1 MMPIKNLTLLGLFI
15 LCGCREFYDEEYE
28 EFEASRPTQSEMNN
42 VSYRSNLRSTDPNLV
57 GLDGTAMIKVN
68 EEDVDITIDVDG
80 IPQNIINPHYTF
92 ISADCSTQNFT
103 IPNDLGTTRSFNI
116 SERITTTALESDLR
130 SSGAYSGNINLE
142 GKSIIVKAFSTLTN
156 LPDTTATNSI
166 VVACG
171 EIEVDDQDNGTT
183 TTGTTGGTLGGTIGG
198 TDAGTTDGTVGGTTG
213 GTVGGSF

>member
-1 MMPIKNLTLLGLFI
+1 MIPMKVLGLIGLFI
-15 LCGCREFYDEEYE
+15 LSSCREFYDEEFE
-28 EFEASRPTQSEMNN
+28 EFEASRPSQAEIDN
-42 VSYRSNLRSTDPNLV
+42 VSYRSDLRSTDPNLV
-57 GLDGTAMIKVN
+57 GLDGTATIKVN
-68 EEDVDITIDVDG
+68 DEDVDITIDVDG

-130 SSGAYSGNINLE
+130 SSGAYSGDINLE

-171 EIEVDDQDNGTT
+171 EIEVEDEERNTT
-183 TTGTTGGTLGGTIGG
+183 TIGTAGGIVGGTIGG
-198 TDAGTTDGTVGGTTG
+198 TDAGTTDGTVGGTAG
-213 GTVGGSF
+213 GAVGGSF